1 MEEYVFNVNLKGM
14 LDILSNHLYSTP
26 KVFIRELLQ
35 NSVDAINLRRSY
47 ESFEDPRIDIIIEEN
62 KSLTFRDN
70 GSGLTEEEIHK
81 FISVIGQSSKR
92 DSRMSFIG
100 RFGIGILSC
109 FMVTPEITLRTRSYK
124 TPDKVY
130 EWHGFTDGKY
140 TVSEIS
146 DDMKTGTEIY
156 IKPSPSS
163 ESLFSFSDILGT
175 VRYYG
180 LPVQYPIYV
189 TRGNFSARANP
200 LFNKT
205 STSDR
210 ENVLSMGRHIFGTDF
225 DFLDYIPLESESG
238 LFSGVAYILP
248 FTVSAASVRKHRIYL
263 KNILLTEDGAS
274 ILPEWAF
281 FLKCF
286 FNTDK
291 LSATASREDFYR
303 NELLDTAK
311 KEISQCIS
319 SYLERI
325 SIQNPTLLARI
336 VSLHGLALK
345 SVAAENERLFKIFM
359 PYFNF
364 ETSFGIRKG
373 KMLMNY
379 DYSIFYTTD
388 SETFRQLKPVFCE
401 KDELLVNCG
410 LVYDK
415 ELISML
421 EKLNLA
427 HTEAI
432 NTNLLNTM
440 LEDPD
445 ETDDLFFLWLV
456 ATKALEQYDCSVCIK
471 NFSPSQLS
479 ALYTTNS
486 DGEISKEIEKTK
498 QNSDEIFLN
507 MLDSLGEE
515 LLYIS
520 PAMLYLNAGNSIIT
534 KLSHLDNPEKIQT
547 FVRILYFNA
556 LITGGFPVSGSD
568 LSIANED
575 LIKLIEWGL

>member
-345 SVAAENERLFKIFM
+345 SVAAENERIFKIFM